1 MKRDIGQELLE
12 GIKAIKKGQGLRA
25 TVDLPSD
32 VKAIRSKIGLSQ
44 SAFAGLLGVSIRTL
58 QEWEQ
63 GRRTPK
69 GPAQALLRV
78 ADRHPAPLLGFR
90 AFTGWVALESDP
102 VAAWAFRL
110 AAGCRSP

>member
-12 GIKAIKKGQGLRA
+12 GIEAIKSGKGKQV
-25 TVDLPSD
+25 TVNFPTD
-32 VKAIRSKIGLSQ
+32 VKTIRNKIGLSQ
-44 SAFAGLLGVSIRTL
+44 SAFAGLLGVSVRTL

-78 ADRHPAPLLGFR
+78 ADRHPEALLVL
-90 AFTGWVALESDP
+90 TI
-102 VAAWAFRL
+102 
-110 AAGCRSP
+110 

>member
-1 MKRDIGQELLE
+1 MKRDLGQELLA
-12 GIKAIKKGQGLRA
+12 GIEAIKQGQGTQT

-32 VKAIRSKIGLSQ
+32 VKTIRSKTGLSQ
-44 SAFAGLLGVSIRTL
+44 SAFAGLLGVSVRTL

-78 ADRHPAPLLGFR
+78 ADRHPEALLM
-90 AFTGWVALESDP
+90 
-102 VAAWAFRL
+102 
-110 AAGCRSP
+110 

>member
-12 GIKAIKKGQGLRA
+12 GIAAIKKGKGKRITLK
-25 TVDLPSD
+25 LPPN
-32 VKAIRSKIGLSQ
+32 VKNIREKMGLSQ

-78 ADRHPAPLLGFR
+78 ADRHPEALL
-90 AFTGWVALESDP
+90 P
-102 VAAWAFRL
+102 
-110 AAGCRSP
+110 